1 MMLAR
6 VASSALAFA
15 VAGAV
20 AGSFMRAPLGALRF
34 NTLGQVL
41 FLGGAPL
48 AICLFERLAERSL
61 RPRACPTSS

>member
-15 VAGAV
+15 VAG
-20 AGSFMRAPLGALRF
+20 SFMRAPLGALRF
-34 NTLGQVL
+34 DTLGQVL
-41 FLGGAPL
+41 FLAGVPL
-48 AICLFERLAERSL
+48 AICQPLFERLAERSL